1 MKKVWIPLVVIALL
15 TGCVRTEKIGL
26 DWREKIRFTSQ
37 DSYFKNN
44 MQIGRV
50 VGDANGRVIPVNA
63 FSQEQFKEAL
73 HSAFESVDLLD
84 DGLLSNS
91 SLDKEATARFILE
104 TEIID
109 VYRPYAGL
117 DRVSEVN
124 VRYTII
130 DTQLRD
136 IIYDKKIT
144 STFYMKIEDNYSPFT
159 WGRTGIEKAASKNI
173 HLLLEDLYLF
183 DSASLQNVG
192 MPNTLAQ

>member
-1 MKKVWIPLVVIALL
+1 METPGMKKVWMPIILLALL
-15 TGCVRTEKIGL
+15 AGCVRSEKIAL
-26 DWREKIRFTSQ
+26 DWREKIRFSHQ

-44 MQIGRV
+44 VQIGRV
-50 VGDANGRVIPVNA
+50 VGDANGRIIPVNA
-63 FSQEQFKEAL
+63 FSQEQFKTAL
-73 HSAFESVDLLD
+73 TNAFDSVDLL
-84 DGLLSNS
+84 S
-91 SLDKEATARFILE
+91 EVTPARFILE

-136 IIYDKKIT
+136 IIYDNKIS

-173 HLLLEDLYLF
+173 RLLMEDLYLF
-183 DSASLQNVG
+183 DNASLQDDSVSN
-192 MPNTLAQ
+192 AQSQ